1 MLGTNELIIIGVI
14 LCGFFLLSLLTE
26 FIFGGTVLRIIMR
39 FSERK
44 FFQYAVKTPH
54 EYLQNEIYFPFAPLR
69 KVLLLILLLQ
79 LIIFSLLSLSFFYA
93 LGESSSLHFLFRSF
107 LLIFRVATFFCI
119 GYSLLIHLQPN
130 LKREKKYNFLLFG
143 TMISSACAT
152 ASEAMKAIITFNFL
166 IEWFIT
172 NILFIIFIFVI
183 GVLLTKFIKF
193 NLAQGLPYPHPILRQ
208 TYSIIRLLGLI
219 VISLIIIPNPIS
231 NYSIFY
237 YFLIIYLLF
246 RYLLTEYM
254 QVFPIVYL
262 RSFHY
267 KESSEVFANLISLEA
282 SQFGMIIGLVHE
294 KQKGSD
300 IFGATNILNQ
310 GQTFTISDELWQ
322 EWVLDKLKRCSAV
335 IIDSSVGSESV
346 HWEVVTA
353 NKLVDPSR
361 IIILQREGTESE
373 VTSGNKQ
380 LVYALNSKSLK
391 EARRSFRKILK
402 DIFAES
408 PEQIKKSVNA
418 KKNN

>member
-26 FIFGGTVLRIIMR
+26 FIFGGSVLRIIMR

-79 LIIFSLLSLSFFYA
+79 LIIFSLLSLFYA
-93 LGESSSLHFLFRSF
+93 IGESSSLHSLFSSF
-107 LLIFRVATFFCI
+107 LLIFRVAAFFCI
-119 GYSLLIHLQPN
+119 VYSLLIHLQPN

-152 ASEAMKAIITFNFL
+152 ASEATKAIITFNFL
-166 IEWFIT
+166 IEWFT
-172 NILFIIFIFVI
+172 ANILFVIFIFVL
-183 GVLLTKFIKF
+183 GVILTKFIKF
-193 NLAQGLPYPHPILRQ
+193 NLVQGLPYPHPILRQ

-219 VISLIIIPNPIS
+219 VISLIIMPNPIS
-231 NYSIFY
+231 NYLIFY

-267 KESSEVFANLISLEA
+267 KESSEVFANLISLET
-282 SQFGMIIGLVHE
+282 SHFGMIIGLVHE

-322 EWVLDKLKRCSAV
+322 EWVIDKLKRCSVV

-353 NKLVDPSR
+353 NKLVDPNR
-361 IIILQREGTESE
+361 IIILQKEGTESE
-373 VTSGNKQ
+373 VTNGNKQ

-391 EARRSFRKILK
+391 QARKSFRKILE
-402 DIFAES
+402 DIFTTS
-408 PEQIKKSVNA
+408 LEQIKKNVNA